1 MDIPSNLKY
10 TKSHEWVSV
19 EGDIA
24 AVGIT
29 DYAQD
34 QLSDL
39 VYVEYLV
46 DEGDTIENE
55 MGATMESV
63 KAAADVLVPLT
74 GSVTAVN
81 EELLDA
87 PELLNKQ
94 PYEAWMIKVKMDDP
108 GELDALM
115 DAATYTK
122 YCEEQAH

>member
-10 TKSHEWVSV
+10 TKTHEWVSV
-19 EGDIA
+19 VDDIA

-46 DEGDTIENE
+46 DEGDPIENAA
-55 MGATMESV
+55 GATMESV

-74 GSVTAVN
+74 GSVIAVN
-81 EELLDA
+81 EELIDA
-87 PELLNKQ
+87 PELLNQQ
-94 PYEAWMIKVKMDDP
+94 PYDAWMVKIKMDNP

-115 DAATYTK
+115 DASTYEK